1 MAVRRV
7 KSPYPIYAVAALWVL
22 WALFGPMY
30 RLFHFVLL
38 ITLSAA
44 VYGVS
49 RRLIWKDA
57 VLTIPDPV
65 PEPKTDE
72 EKALAQLKAQRD
84 KAISEMRRLNDN
96 IADETISAQI
106 DHLEAVTEKIF
117 QAVEE
122 KPEKRPQIRRFLQY
136 YLPTTLKLLNAYD
149 RMDDTGIEG
158 GNISGTKG
166 RVEAVMDQI
175 VQAFD
180 KQLDA
185 IFGAEAL
192 DISTDIAVLEQMMA
206 REGLTDTQM
215 PGT

>member
-7 KSPYPIYAVAALWVL
+7 KSPYPIYAVAALWVV
-22 WALFGPMY
+22 WALLLPMY
-30 RLFHFVLL
+30 RLLHFVLL
-38 ITLSAA
+38 TALSAA
-44 VYGVS
+44 VYGIS
-49 RRLIWKDA
+49 RGMIWKDA
-57 VLTIPDPV
+57 VLTLPDPI
-65 PEPKTDE
+65 PEPQTDE
-72 EKALAQLKAQRD
+72 EKALAELRAQRD
-84 KAISEMRRLNDN
+84 KAVSEMRRLNDN
-96 IADETISAQI
+96 IPGEQISAQI
-106 DHLEAVTEKIF
+106 DHLETVTEKIF
-117 QAVEE
+117 AAVEE

-149 RMDDTGIEG
+149 RMDDMEVEG
-158 GNISGTKG
+158 ENISGTTDKI
-166 RVEAVMDQI
+166 EAVMDQI

-206 REGLTDTQM
+206 REGLTGTQM

>member
-7 KSPYPIYAVAALWVL
+7 KSPYPIYAVGALWVV
-22 WALFGPMY
+22 WALFLPMY
-30 RLFHFVLL
+30 RLFHFALL
-38 ITLSAA
+38 IALSAA
-44 VYGVS
+44 VYGMG
-49 RRLIWKDA
+49 RAIWRDA
-57 VLTIPDPV
+57 VITVPDPV

-72 EKALAQLKAQRD
+72 EKAMAELKAQRD
-84 KAISEMRRLNDN
+84 KALAEMRRLNDS
-96 IADETISAQI
+96 IVDQTLSAQL
-106 DHLEAVTEKIF
+106 DHLEEVTGKIF

-136 YLPTTLKLLNAYD
+136 YLPTTLKLLSVYD
-149 RMDDTGIEG
+149 RMDDVGIEG
-158 GNISGTKG
+158 GNISANKG
-166 RVEAVMDQI
+166 KVEAVMEQI

-192 DISTDIAVLEQMMA
+192 DIYTDIAVLEQMMA

-215 PGT
+215 PGI